1 MQQLWLK
8 NGWVCGTIG
17 CKKLAQ
23 GTAGSG
29 RLLVDTGGI
38 SFQSIVEGGQVRV
51 REEGGFGSKLAYL
64 DPLDGKM
71 LCRWAMGLGAAMRQ
85 RGGGSIEGE
94 AVAAR
99 VYAFSQQH
107 IF

>member
-1 MQQLWLK
+1 
-8 NGWVCGTIG
+8 
-17 CKKLAQ
+17 
-23 GTAGSG
+23 
-29 RLLVDTGGI
+29 
-38 SFQSIVEGGQVRV
+38 
-51 REEGGFGSKLAYL
+51 L

-71 LCRWAMGLGAAMRQ
+71 LCRWAMGLGVAMRQ

-107 IF
+107 IFLQGFKKWTPSTNGCV

>member
-1 MQQLWLK
+1 M
-8 NGWVCGTIG
+8 
-17 CKKLAQ
+17 
-23 GTAGSG
+23 
-29 RLLVDTGGI
+29 DTRGI
-38 SFQSIVEGGQVRV
+38 SFQTIVEGGQVRV

-85 RGGGSIEGE
+85 RGGGSIEGG

-99 VYAFSQQH
+99 VLTLLASQA
-107 IF
+107 IIRFKIMDPKKWVCDRM

>member
-1 MQQLWLK
+1 M
-8 NGWVCGTIG
+8 CGTSG
-17 CKKLAQ
+17 CKKVAQ

-29 RLLVDTGGI
+29 RLLVDTGGT
-38 SFQSIVEGGQVRV
+38 SFQTIVEGGQVRV
-51 REEGGFGSKLAYL
+51 REEGGFGSKLAYV

-94 AVAAR
+94 PVATR

-107 IF
+107 VHLHGLK